1 MKKPKI
7 QVNLKTYQ
15 RRWQIDPAAIQRYVQ
30 KVWNTITGSIKIS
43 GSKQTEVSVV
53 FLNQEQMQK
62 YNNKYRKKN
71 YPTDVLSFPADE
83 SRAGTPALRDDWY
96 LGDILLC
103 VDKASE
109 NAATAGS
116 SIDRELQVLLL
127 HGVLHLLGYDHETDH
142 GEMDELERKL
152 RKRLI
157 NNEQLLKRRSA
168 VTQPS

>member
-15 RRWQIDPAAIQRYVQ
+15 RRWQIDPAAIQRYLQ

-53 FLNQEQMQK
+53 FLNQQQMQK

-71 YPTDVLSFPADE
+71 YPTDVLSFPADGPPQE
-83 SRAGTPALRDDWY
+83 EGNY

-109 NAATAGS
+109 NAASAGS

-127 HGVLHLLGYDHETDH
+127 HGVLHLLGYDHETDD
-142 GEMDELERKL
+142 GEMDEVEGKL

-157 NNEQLLKRRSA
+157 NNQQLMKRRSVVA
-168 VTQPS
+168 QHS

>member
-15 RRWQIDPAAIQRYVQ
+15 RRWQIDPAAIQRYLQ

-53 FLNQEQMQK
+53 FLNQQQMQK
-62 YNNKYRKKN
+62 YNHQYRKKN
-71 YPTDVLSFPADE
+71 YATDVLSFPAE
-83 SRAGTPALRDDWY
+83 PPY

-103 VDKASE
+103 VDKAQE
-109 NAATAGS
+109 NAASAGY
-116 SIDRELQVLLL
+116 SINRELQILLL
-127 HGVLHLLGYDHETDH
+127 HGVLHLLGYDHESDH
-142 GEMDELERKL
+142 GEMDALEEKL

-157 NNEQLLKRRSA
+157 TNRQLI
-168 VTQPS
+168 QPS

>member
-15 RRWQIDPAAIQRYVQ
+15 RRWQIDPAAIQRYLQ

-53 FLNQEQMQK
+53 LLNQEQMQK
-62 YNNKYRKKN
+62 YNYQYRKKN
-71 YPTDVLSFPADE
+71 YPTDVLSFPAD
-83 SRAGTPALRDDWY
+83 PPY

-103 VDKASE
+103 VDKAQE
-109 NAATAGS
+109 NAASAGY
-116 SIDRELQVLLL
+116 SINREIQILLL

-142 GEMDELERKL
+142 GEMDALEEKL

-157 NNEQLLKRRSA
+157 TNRQLI
-168 VTQPS
+168 QPS

>member
-15 RRWQIDPAAIQRYVQ
+15 RRWQIDPAAIQRYLQ
-30 KVWNTITGSIKIS
+30 KVWNTIITSIEICDS
-43 GSKQTEVSVV
+43 NQTEVSVV
-53 FLNQEQMQK
+53 FLNQQQMQK
-62 YNNKYRKKN
+62 YNKKYRHKN
-71 YPTDVLSFPADE
+71 YPTDVLSFPADDP
-83 SRAGTPALRDDWY
+83 RAATTAQGDDWY

-109 NAATAGS
+109 NAAMAGS

-127 HGVLHLLGYDHETDH
+127 HGVLHLLGYDHETDD
-142 GEMDELERKL
+142 GEMDALERKL

-157 NNEQLLKRRSA
+157 DNRRLAYRRSIA
-168 VTQPS
+168 IQA

>member
-15 RRWQIDPAAIQRYVQ
+15 RRWQIDPAAIQRYLQ

-53 FLNQEQMQK
+53 FLNQQQMQK
-62 YNNKYRKKN
+62 YNHQYRKKN
-71 YPTDVLSFPADE
+71 YATDVLSFPAGI
-83 SRAGTPALRDDWY
+83 SRAGTPSLQDDY

-103 VDKASE
+103 VDKAQE
-109 NAATAGS
+109 NAASAGY
-116 SIDRELQVLLL
+116 SINRELQILLL

-142 GEMDELERKL
+142 GEMDALEGKL

-157 NNEQLLKRRSA
+157 TNRQLI
-168 VTQPS
+168 QPS

>member
-7 QVNLKTYQ
+7 LVNLKTYQ
-15 RRWQIDPAAIQRYVQ
+15 RRWQIDPAAIQHYLQ
-30 KVWNTITGSIKIS
+30 KVWNTLTDSIRIS
-43 GSKQTEVSVV
+43 GSNQTELSVV
-53 FLNQEQMQK
+53 FLNQQQMQK
-62 YNNKYRKKN
+62 YNKEYRKKN

-83 SRAGTPALRDDWY
+83 LPQEKRRY

-109 NAATAGS
+109 NAVITGS

-142 GEMDELERKL
+142 GEMDALERKL

-157 NNEQLLKRRSA
+157 TNRQLAHRRS
-168 VTQPS
+168 VTVPSS

>member
-15 RRWQIDPAAIQRYVQ
+15 RRWQIDPAAIQRYLH
-30 KVWNTITGSIKIS
+30 KVWNTITSSIQIS

-53 FLNQEQMQK
+53 FLNQQQMQK
-62 YNNKYRKKN
+62 YNYQYRKKN
-71 YPTDVLSFPADE
+71 YATDVLSFPGD
-83 SRAGTPALRDDWY
+83 PPY

-103 VDKASE
+103 ADKAQE
-109 NAATAGS
+109 NAASAGY
-116 SIDRELQVLLL
+116 SIDRELQILLL

-142 GEMDELERKL
+142 GEMDALEGKL

-157 NNEQLLKRRSA
+157 TNRQLVQHS
-168 VTQPS
+168 

>member
-15 RRWQIDPAAIQRYVQ
+15 RRWQIDPAAIQRYLQ
-30 KVWNTITGSIKIS
+30 KVWNTITGSIQIS

-53 FLNQEQMQK
+53 FLNQQQMQK
-62 YNNKYRKKN
+62 YNHQYRKKN
-71 YPTDVLSFPADE
+71 YPTDVLSFPAD
-83 SRAGTPALRDDWY
+83 PPY

-103 VDKASE
+103 VDKAQE
-109 NAATAGS
+109 NAASAGY
-116 SIDRELQVLLL
+116 SIDRELQILLL

-142 GEMDELERKL
+142 GEMDALEKKL

-157 NNEQLLKRRSA
+157 TNRQL
-168 VTQPS
+168 TQPS

>member
-15 RRWQIDPAAIQRYVQ
+15 RRWQIDPAAIQRYLQ
-30 KVWNTITGSIKIS
+30 KVWNTITGSIQIS

-53 FLNQEQMQK
+53 FLNQQQMQK
-62 YNNKYRKKN
+62 YNYQYRKKN
-71 YPTDVLSFPADE
+71 YATDVLSFPADDT
-83 SRAGTPALRDDWY
+83 RAGMPVLQEGSY

-103 VDKASE
+103 VDKAQE
-109 NAATAGS
+109 NAACAGY
-116 SIDRELQVLLL
+116 SIDHELQILLL

-142 GEMDELERKL
+142 GEMDALEGKL

-157 NNEQLLKRRSA
+157 TNRQLVHHS
-168 VTQPS
+168 

>member
-15 RRWQIDPAAIQRYVQ
+15 RRWQIDPAAIQRYLQ

-53 FLNQEQMQK
+53 FLNQQQMQK
-62 YNNKYRKKN
+62 YNHQYRKKN
-71 YPTDVLSFPADE
+71 YATDVLSFPAD
-83 SRAGTPALRDDWY
+83 PPY

-103 VDKASE
+103 VDKAQE
-109 NAATAGS
+109 NAASAGY
-116 SIDRELQVLLL
+116 SINRELQILLL

-142 GEMDELERKL
+142 GEMDALEEKL

-157 NNEQLLKRRSA
+157 TNRQLI
-168 VTQPS
+168 QPS

>member
-15 RRWQIDPAAIQRYVQ
+15 RRWQIDPAAIQRYLQ
-30 KVWNTITGSIKIS
+30 KVWNTITASIKIS

-53 FLNQEQMQK
+53 FLNQKQMQK
-62 YNNKYRKKN
+62 YNHQFRKKN
-71 YPTDVLSFPADE
+71 YPTDVLSFPANF
-83 SRAGTPALRDDWY
+83 AGTGASLPAEDWY

-109 NAATAGS
+109 NAAAAGS
-116 SIDRELQVLLL
+116 SINRELQILLL

-142 GEMDELERKL
+142 GEMDALEGKL

-157 NNEQLLKRRSA
+157 TNRQLI
-168 VTQPS
+168 QPS

>member
-15 RRWQIDPAAIQRYVQ
+15 RRWQIDPAAIQRYLQ
-30 KVWNTITGSIKIS
+30 KVWNTITSSIKIS
-43 GSKQTEVSVV
+43 GSNQTEVSVV
-53 FLNQEQMQK
+53 FLNQQQMQK
-62 YNNKYRKKN
+62 YNKKYRNKN
-71 YPTDVLSFPADE
+71 YPTDVLSFPSDGMPQE
-83 SRAGTPALRDDWY
+83 QEEY

-103 VDKASE
+103 IDKAAE
-109 NAATAGS
+109 NAANAGS

-142 GEMDELERKL
+142 GEMDALEGKL

-157 NNEQLLKRRSA
+157 SNRQL
-168 VTQPS
+168 VQPS